1 MKITSVE
8 IRRRER
14 EGSNMLAI
22 ANIKLDDVFLVK
34 DIRVINGKD
43 GLFIAMPSK
52 KLANGEFM
60 DVCHPLNTET
70 RNLFTEAV
78 INEYNR
84 VVNEAKDEEVSS
96 EENYENTNDTNLEEE
111 N

>member
-8 IRRRER
+8 IRRKER
-14 EGSNMLAI
+14 EGSSMLAI
-22 ANIKLDDVFLVK
+22 ASVKLDDVFIVK

-52 KLANGEFM
+52 KLANGDFV
-60 DVCHPLNTET
+60 DIAHPLDKET
-70 RNLFTEAV
+70 RSLFTEAI

-84 VVNEAKDEEVSS
+84 VVNEAGS
-96 EENYENTNDTNLEEE
+96 EEEATNDSDSEE
-111 N
+111 